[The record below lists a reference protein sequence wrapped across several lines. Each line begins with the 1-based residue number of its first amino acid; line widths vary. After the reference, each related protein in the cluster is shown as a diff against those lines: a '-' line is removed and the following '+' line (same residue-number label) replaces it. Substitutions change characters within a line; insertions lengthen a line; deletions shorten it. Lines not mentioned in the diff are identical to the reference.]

1 MKQTKFISEDEK
13 QTIRAARKVL
23 EKLVKRYTRLREK
36 SGYASSES
44 EEKHY
49 KMFKE
54 LMRLK
59 VDVGINNSENG
70 NEEII
75 QLSLNSGMYETEI
88 KKLQEANFKTIKNK
102 TINKNIKKFIK
113 EKDDNSVF
121 HQNRCDYSDED
132 HYFGYACWKA
142 AGN

>member
-36 SGYASSES
+36 GGYVTCERDES
-44 EEKHY
+44 HY

-59 VDVGINNSENG
+59 VDVSIDDSENE
-70 NEEII
+70 EEII
-75 QLSLNSGMYETEI
+75 QLSLNSGMYETE
-88 KKLQEANFKTIKNK
+88 T
-102 TINKNIKKFIK
+102 
-113 EKDDNSVF
+113 
-121 HQNRCDYSDED
+121 ED
-132 HYFGYACWKA
+132 F
-142 AGN
+142 

>member
-1 MKQTKFISEDEK
+1 MKQSKFISEDEK
-13 QTIRAARKVL
+13 QTIRAARKVI

-59 VDVGINNSENG
+59 IDIGIDNNGN

-75 QLSLNSGMYETEI
+75 QLSLNSGMYSYSTEI
-88 KKLQEANFKTIKNK
+88 F
-102 TINKNIKKFIK
+102 
-113 EKDDNSVF
+113 
-121 HQNRCDYSDED
+121 
-132 HYFGYACWKA
+132 
-142 AGN
+142 

>member
-1 MKQTKFISEDEK
+1 MKFVPDGRKFEIDRNDMKQAKFISEDEK

-36 SGYASSES
+36 SGYDSSES

-54 LMRLK
+54 LMQLK
-59 VDVGINNSENG
+59 VDVGIDDNDNG

-75 QLSLNSGMYETEI
+75 QLSLNSGMYETE
-88 KKLQEANFKTIKNK
+88 T
-102 TINKNIKKFIK
+102 
-113 EKDDNSVF
+113 
-121 HQNRCDYSDED
+121 
-132 HYFGYACWKA
+132 
-142 AGN
+142 

>member
-1 MKQTKFISEDEK
+1 MKSNMITEDEK

-36 SGYASSES
+36 GGYVTCERDES
-44 EEKHY
+44 HY

-59 VDVGINNSENG
+59 VDVDIDNDG

-75 QLSLNSGMYETEI
+75 QLSLNSGMYATETED
-88 KKLQEANFKTIKNK
+88 F
-102 TINKNIKKFIK
+102 
-113 EKDDNSVF
+113 
-121 HQNRCDYSDED
+121 
-132 HYFGYACWKA
+132 
-142 AGN
+142 

>member
-1 MKQTKFISEDEK
+1 MKNITLISENEK

-23 EKLVKRYTRLREK
+23 EKLVKRYTRFREK

-59 VDVGINNSENG
+59 VDVSIDDSE

-75 QLSLNSGMYETEI
+75 QLSLNSGVYETE
-88 KKLQEANFKTIKNK
+88 T
-102 TINKNIKKFIK
+102 
-113 EKDDNSVF
+113 
-121 HQNRCDYSDED
+121 ED
-132 HYFGYACWKA
+132 F
-142 AGN
+142 

>member
-1 MKQTKFISEDEK
+1 MKEELISDDEK
-13 QTIRAARKVL
+13 QTIRAARKIM

-59 VDVGINNSENG
+59 VDVDIGNNGSDET
-70 NEEII
+70 I
-75 QLSLNSGMYETEI
+75 QLSLNSGLYGYSTE
-88 KKLQEANFKTIKNK
+88 EF
-102 TINKNIKKFIK
+102 
-113 EKDDNSVF
+113 
-121 HQNRCDYSDED
+121 
-132 HYFGYACWKA
+132 
-142 AGN
+142 

>member
-1 MKQTKFISEDEK
+1 MKNTTLISDDEK
-13 QTIRAARKVL
+13 QTIRVARKVL

-59 VDVGINNSENG
+59 VDVDVGIDNDG

-75 QLSLNSGMYETEI
+75 QLSLNSGMYVTET
-88 KKLQEANFKTIKNK
+88 
-102 TINKNIKKFIK
+102 
-113 EKDDNSVF
+113 KDF
-121 HQNRCDYSDED
+121 
-132 HYFGYACWKA
+132 
-142 AGN
+142 